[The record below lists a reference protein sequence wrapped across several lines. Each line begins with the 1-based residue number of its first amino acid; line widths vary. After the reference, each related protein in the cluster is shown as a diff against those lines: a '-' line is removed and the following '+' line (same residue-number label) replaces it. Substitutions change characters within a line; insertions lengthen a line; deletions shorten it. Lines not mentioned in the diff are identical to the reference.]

1 MSHVLLA
8 ERRMCQ
14 LTDDRSTHSM
24 AYTWRRGVVVSAVR
38 RMNEVD
44 ARRAR
49 LVHGWVAVFRRLYHL
64 GM

>member
-14 LTDDRSTHSM
+14 PTDDRSTHSM
-24 AYTWRRGVVVSAVR
+24 AYTRRGVVVSAVR